1 MIIEKAK
8 LIKALKQV
16 SIFVGKKSKNQSAS
30 LIHFINENNKAMIF
44 ATDFFSVGKTYFETN
59 EPEKFEFCIE
69 YAQLNQVTKIRN
81 KEINVEIFKDKELP
95 NGEKASGIE
104 FFDEKTKFTWALKD
118 PEELIELEEKT
129 IIPEDVPFVEINAKL
144 FKNALKEAGYARDEK
159 NTQNPFITGVNFIF
173 DGKNISFA
181 STDRHRI
188 ACWKQELEE
197 TKEEQINGIFSP
209 KIIQSVALFNDDEQI
224 KIYVTENQIILVSD
238 SMEAYATKIN
248 CDYPDINKFF
258 EKPILSSYEISSD
271 EVMES
276 LTIIDGINTTSL
288 RLQFEDDKVKITAK
302 NEFGDNVEDYFS
314 CKKTSGTDKDD
325 IHIDPVLF
333 TDIFKNINNT
343 TMVLEFREM
352 SKDFK
357 ILSYLSDD
365 GSFGMLAPQRR

>member
-1 MIIEKAK
+1 MIIEKTK
-8 LIKALKQV
+8 LIKALKQI

-44 ATDFFSVGKTYFETN
+44 ATDFFSVGRTYFETN
-59 EPEKFEFCIE
+59 ETERFEFCIE
-69 YAQLNQVTKIRN
+69 YAQLNQVTKIRD
-81 KEINVEIFKDKELP
+81 KEINVEIFQDKELP

-104 FFDEKTKFTWALKD
+104 FYDNKTKFTWTLHD
-118 PEELIELEEKT
+118 PEELVAIENKT
-129 IIPEDVPFVEINAKL
+129 VIPDDVPFVEINAKL
-144 FKNALKEAGYARDEK
+144 FKSALKEAGYARDEK

-173 DGKNISFA
+173 DGKNISFV

-188 ACWKQELEE
+188 ACWKQSQEE
-197 TKEEQINGIFSP
+197 EKEEQINGIFSP

-224 KIYVTENQIILVSD
+224 KIYITENQIILVSD
-238 SMEAYATKIN
+238 SLEAYATKIK

-258 EKPILSSYEISSD
+258 EKPILSSYEISSS

-288 RLQFEDDKVKITAK
+288 RLQFENDKVKITAK

-314 CKKTSGTDKDD
+314 CKKMSGTDNDD
-325 IHIDPVLF
+325 IYIDPVLF
-333 TDIFKNINNT
+333 TDIFKNISNT
-343 TMVLEFREM
+343 AMVLEFREM

-357 ILSYLSDD
+357 ILSYLSDS
-365 GSFGMLAPQRR
+365 GAYGMLAPQRK